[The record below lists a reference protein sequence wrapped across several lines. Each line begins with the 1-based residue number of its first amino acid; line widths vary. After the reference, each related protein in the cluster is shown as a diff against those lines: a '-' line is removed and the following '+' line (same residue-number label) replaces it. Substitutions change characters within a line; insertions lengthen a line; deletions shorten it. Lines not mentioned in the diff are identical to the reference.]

1 MMLCSIYVCSV
12 GEALAKRAA
21 EKGIDGVEWKRKRG
35 QRYHGKIAA
44 LLTSMNSNGL
54 KLV

>member
-1 MMLCSIYVCSV
+1 
-12 GEALAKRAA
+12 
-21 EKGIDGVEWKRKRG
+21 VEWKRKKG

-44 LLTSMNSNGL
+44 LLSKMNDSGL